1 MTDLTEGRNK
11 AKTVQAECRAK
22 RVPCLSFAEAQPVFV
37 QTAAF
42 INNFNYMDT
51 ISNVMFWLSNG
62 FLIPVVV
69 GLLFFFVWSVLLLGG
84 FVSRYVQRARMEKEL
99 ASLLEDMDK
108 TKVAQLQLPEA
119 LSKTRFGQCMSRI
132 TASTYSEAGVGK
144 LISEYELSC
153 SKELNQAKI
162 LVKFGP
168 ILGLMGTLIPMGPA
182 LAGLSTGDI
191 ASMAYNMQVAFATTV
206 LGLFAG
212 AVGFVLYQSKQRWA
226 QKDLVRLDFVAGLK
240 KEAVA

>member
-1 MTDLTEGRNK
+1 
-11 AKTVQAECRAK
+11 
-22 RVPCLSFAEAQPVFV
+22 
-37 QTAAF
+37 
-42 INNFNYMDT
+42 
-51 ISNVMFWLSNG
+51 
-62 FLIPVVV
+62 
-69 GLLFFFVWSVLLLGG
+69 
-84 FVSRYVQRARMEKEL
+84 MEKEL

-132 TASTYSEAGVGK
+132 TASTYSEAAVGK

>member
-1 MTDLTEGRNK
+1 MLLHMTDLTKDRN
-11 AKTVQAECRAK
+11 
-22 RVPCLSFAEAQPVFV
+22 EA
-37 QTAAF
+37 AAF

-51 ISNVMFWLSNG
+51 ISNLMFWLSNG

-84 FVSRYVQRARMEKEL
+84 FVSRYVQRARLEKEL
-99 ASLLEDMDK
+99 ASLLEGLDK

-132 TASTYSEAGVGK
+132 TASTYSEAAVGK

-212 AVGFVLYQSKQRWA
+212 SVGFVLYQSKQRWA

>member
-1 MTDLTEGRNK
+1 MTELAEIRNE
-11 AKTVQAECRAK
+11 VD
-22 RVPCLSFAEAQPVFV
+22 
-37 QTAAF
+37 AF

-51 ISNVMFWLSNG
+51 ISNVMFWISNG

-132 TASTYSEAGVGK
+132 TASTYSEAAVGK

-168 ILGLMGTLIPMGPA
+168 ILGLMGTLIPMGLP
-182 LAGLSTGDI
+182 
-191 ASMAYNMQVAFATTV
+191 QATSLRWPTTCRW
-206 LGLFAG
+206 LLRPRCW
-212 AVGFVLYQSKQRWA
+212 GFLPERWA
-226 QKDLVRLDFVAGLK
+226 LSSIRASSAGRRRIWSAWILWPD
-240 KEAVA
+240 